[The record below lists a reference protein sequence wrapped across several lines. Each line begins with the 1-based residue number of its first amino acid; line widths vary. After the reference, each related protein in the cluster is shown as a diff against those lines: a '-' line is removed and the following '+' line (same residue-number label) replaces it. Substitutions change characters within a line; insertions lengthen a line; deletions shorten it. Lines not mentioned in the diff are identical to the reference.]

1 MLCVQDSS
9 TLNFAKRGKRV
20 GQPDRCRGPRSEPA
34 RHGEHGGVAA
44 GGSAGGVRRPAAR
57 RGEGQASREEEV
69 VPARV
74 FATAPRLLRRST
86 ACRSSA
92 SREADFVD
100 LFVERRERTP
110 GVELL
115 VRAKTNRVL
124 GKDDA
129 DKLFDKVRKSPAQG
143 KLVVEVKRLSARVK
157 AQAAKAARQPR
168 QATVRLRCLKV
179 ELPAK
184 RKAPVELT
192 HVREENPPADDER
205 RFLLTTLPSAA
216 DAERTWYG
224 LRWRRLFSRL
234 EVRLPRNS
242 RTGRP
247 SACSAPPPWSSL
259 GAGPPRTGIACRPK
273 FADVELRVLA
283 LFAAPQGRAEKPRRG
298 RLPGRRPGW
307 PHANGIRQVRSGS
320 ATPNSRLFFGNLR
333 MNDV

>member
-1 MLCVQDSS
+1 MVLCVQDSS

-20 GQPDRCRGPRSEPA
+20 GHHEPDRCRGPGYEPA
-34 RHGEHGGVAA
+34 RRGEHGGVAA
-44 GGSAGGVRRPAAR
+44 GGSAGGVRRPAAK

-74 FATAPRLLRRST
+74 TAPRLLRRST

-124 GKDDA
+124 GKDDG
-129 DKLFDKVRKSPAQG
+129 DKLFDKVRKSPVQG

-157 AQAAKAARQPR
+157 ASKQAAKAVRQPR
-168 QATVRLRCLKV
+168 QATVRLRYLKV

-192 HVREENPPADDER
+192 IMHVREENPPADDER

-224 LRWRRLFSRL
+224 L
-234 EVRLPRNS
+234 
-242 RTGRP
+242 
-247 SACSAPPPWSSL
+247 AQ
-259 GAGPPRTGIACRPK
+259 II
-273 FADVELRVLA
+273 FA
-283 LFAAPQGRAEKPRRG
+283 
-298 RLPGRRPGW
+298 
-307 PHANGIRQVRSGS
+307 S
-320 ATPNSRLFFGNLR
+320 
-333 MNDV
+333 

>member
-20 GQPDRCRGPRSEPA
+20 GHHRDEPDRCRGPGSEPA
-34 RHGEHGGVAA
+34 RRGEHGGVAA

-100 LFVERRERTP
+100 LFVERRTP

-157 AQAAKAARQPR
+157 ASKQAAKAVRQPR
-168 QATVRLRCLKV
+168 QATVGLRCLKV

-192 HVREENPPADDER
+192 IMHVREENPPADDER

-224 LRWRRLFSRL
+224 L
-234 EVRLPRNS
+234 
-242 RTGRP
+242 
-247 SACSAPPPWSSL
+247 AQ
-259 GAGPPRTGIACRPK
+259 II
-273 FADVELRVLA
+273 FA
-283 LFAAPQGRAEKPRRG
+283 
-298 RLPGRRPGW
+298 
-307 PHANGIRQVRSGS
+307 S
-320 ATPNSRLFFGNLR
+320 
-333 MNDV
+333 